1 MSNFCVYILYSESLD
16 KYYVG
21 QTEDLG
27 VRILFHNHPIESRK
41 FTAKGIPW
49 SLKISLACESKDH
62 ALRLES
68 FIKKMKSRKF
78 IERLIIDPQLRN
90 DIIKRTST

>member
-1 MSNFCVYILYSESLD
+1 MSNFCVYILYSEALD

-21 QTEDLG
+21 QTENLQI
-27 VRILFHNHPIESRK
+27 RIQFHNNPIESRK

-49 SLKISLACESKDH
+49 SLKISLACESKNH
-62 ALRLES
+62 ALRLEG

-78 IERLIIDPQLRN
+78 IERLVNDPQLRN
-90 DIIKRTST
+90 DIIKRTSA